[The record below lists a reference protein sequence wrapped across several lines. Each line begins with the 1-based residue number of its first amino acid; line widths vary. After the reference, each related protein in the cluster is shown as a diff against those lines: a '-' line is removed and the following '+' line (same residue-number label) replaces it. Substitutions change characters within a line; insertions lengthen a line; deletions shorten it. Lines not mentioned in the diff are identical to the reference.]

1 MLERDYFLK
10 IIEEFAVA
18 IQRFLNKKKEE
29 QTDEEIQDLYR
40 QYVGDYDILRNL
52 TVEEAIDYARQ
63 EWEDY
68 RQLEK
73 LKMLADLWYTEGA
86 IKQQPLRD
94 ILLTKSFK
102 LFDYIDGRDKTFSLL
117 RQQKMTKIREMLHS

>member
-18 IQRFLNKKKEE
+18 IQRFLNKKKEQ

>member
-10 IIEEFAVA
+10 IIDEFAVA
-18 IQRFLNKKKEE
+18 IQRFLNKKKEQ

>member
-18 IQRFLNKKKEE
+18 IQRFLNKKKEQ

-102 LFDYIDGRDKTFSLL
+102 RFDYIDGRDKTFSLL

>member
-18 IQRFLNKKKEE
+18 IQRFLNKKKEQ

-52 TVEEAIDYARQ
+52 TVEEAIDYAHQ

-73 LKMLADLWYTEGA
+73 LKMLADLWYTEGT

>member
-18 IQRFLNKKKEE
+18 IQRFLNKKKEQ

-52 TVEEAIDYARQ
+52 TVEEAIDYAHQ

>member
-1 MLERDYFLK
+1 MLERDYFIK

-18 IQRFLNKKKEE
+18 IQRFLNKKKEQ

>member
-1 MLERDYFLK
+1 MLERDYFFK

-18 IQRFLNKKKEE
+18 IQRFLNKKKEQ

>member
-18 IQRFLNKKKEE
+18 IQRFLNKKKEQ

-52 TVEEAIDYARQ
+52 TIEEAIDYARQ

>member
-18 IQRFLNKKKEE
+18 IQRFLNKKKEQ

-117 RQQKMTKIREMLHS
+117 SQQKMTKIREMLHS

>member
-18 IQRFLNKKKEE
+18 IQRFLNKKKEQ

-68 RQLEK
+68 KQLEK

>member
-1 MLERDYFLK
+1 MLERDYFFK

-18 IQRFLNKKKEE
+18 IQRFLNKKKEQ

-52 TVEEAIDYARQ
+52 TIEEAIDYARQ

>member
-10 IIEEFAVA
+10 IIEEFTVA
-18 IQRFLNKKKEE
+18 IQRFLNKKKEQ

-52 TVEEAIDYARQ
+52 TVEEAIDYAHQ

>member
-18 IQRFLNKKKEE
+18 LQRFLNKKKEQ

>member
-18 IQRFLNKKKEE
+18 IQRFLNKKKEQ

-117 RQQKMTKIREMLHS
+117 RQQKMTKIKEMLHS

>member
-18 IQRFLNKKKEE
+18 IQRFLNKKKEQ

-52 TVEEAIDYARQ
+52 TVEEAIDYASQ